1 MKQHRVEIDTSK
13 CIGCGICARV
23 CPAHSIEIKDK
34 KAVTLLDDCLM
45 CGQCTA
51 VCPMRAVSISGYD
64 TGQIE
69 KKEDFRLKPGEV
81 LNVIRFRRSIRQ
93 FKQKEIPKEV
103 ISQVLEAGRL
113 THTAKNMQDVSFVVL
128 NKEKSRI
135 EQMAVSLSGK

>member
-1 MKQHRVEIDTSK
+1 MKQHQVEIDTSK
-13 CIGCGICARV
+13 CIGCGMCTRV
-23 CPAHSIEIKDK
+23 CSAHSREIKDK

-93 FKQKEIPKEV
+93 FKQKK
-103 ISQVLEAGRL
+103 SQR
-113 THTAKNMQDVSFVVL
+113 K
-128 NKEKSRI
+128 
-135 EQMAVSLSGK
+135 

>member
-1 MKQHRVEIDTSK
+1 MKQHQVEIDTSK
-13 CIGCGICARV
+13 CIGCGMCTRV

-103 ISQVLEAGRL
+103 ISQILKQADLPIRPKTCRTFPL
-113 THTAKNMQDVSFVVL
+113 SYSIRKRAALSKWLS
-128 NKEKSRI
+128 
-135 EQMAVSLSGK
+135 ACSGK

>member
-1 MKQHRVEIDTSK
+1 MKQPRVEINTSK

-81 LNVIRFRRSIRQ
+81 LNVIRFRRSIG
-93 FKQKEIPKEV
+93 
-103 ISQVLEAGRL
+103 S
-113 THTAKNMQDVSFVVL
+113 L
-128 NKEKSRI
+128 NKKKSQR
-135 EQMAVSLSGK
+135 K